1 MHYQSIRGQT
11 QDDFCL
17 SGWYK
22 SPIVRDQRVGEHGY
36 WTLLIKPGQKE
47 KSRDTYRTTRI
58 SGAAR

>member
-1 MHYQSIRGQT
+1 MHYQNFRSRL
-11 QDDFCL
+11 QDDICL

-22 SPIVRDQRVGEHGY
+22 SPIVRDQRVEEHGY
-36 WTLLIKPGQKE
+36 WTLLDQLAQKE